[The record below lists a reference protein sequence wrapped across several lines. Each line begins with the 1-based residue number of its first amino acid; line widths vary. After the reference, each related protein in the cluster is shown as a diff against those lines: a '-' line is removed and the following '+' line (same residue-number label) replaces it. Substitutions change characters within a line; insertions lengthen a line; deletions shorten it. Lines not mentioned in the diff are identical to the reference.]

1 MWIRTQNKQRII
13 NSNQIVDIYINN
25 KGTTIIAESVLNGEY
40 ATYFELG
47 EYEDRDTC
55 LKVLESVSFV
65 IGSKM
70 PMIMMPL
77 GGEVED
83 WKKNMADIATAYVVN
98 DFRVK

>member
-1 MWIRTQNKQRII
+1 MWIRTQNKQRVV
-13 NSNQIVDIYINN
+13 NSDQIVDIFISNR
-25 KGTTIIAESVLNGEY
+25 GTAIIAGSVLNGEY

-55 LKVLESVSFV
+55 LKVLESLSIV
-65 IGSKM
+65 IGSKT
-70 PMIMMPL
+70 PIIMMPL

-83 WKKNMADIATAYVVN
+83 WRKEMTEIATAYIVN